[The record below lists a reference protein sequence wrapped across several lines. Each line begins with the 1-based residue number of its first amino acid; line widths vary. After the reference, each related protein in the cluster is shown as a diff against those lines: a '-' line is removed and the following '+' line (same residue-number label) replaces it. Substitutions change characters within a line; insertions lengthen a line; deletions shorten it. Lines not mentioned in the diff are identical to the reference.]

1 MDKLPSI
8 VAVMGTNASGKSAL
22 AVRLAKHF
30 SGEVVSADS
39 RQVFRGLDLGSG
51 KITPEEMQGVP
62 HHLIDVVRPN
72 DFYSMADFQ
81 RQAYRAIDDILARG
95 HLPFLAGGTGL
106 YLSAVMEGYL
116 LSENAPDLSYRAQLE
131 ELSTAKLARMLE
143 EALPGSGI
151 DPDNRNRVM
160 RMLEKLHSGDP
171 GPGKSRPRYR
181 VLKLGVTWDRETLK
195 QRIDQRL
202 ALRMEQGMVEEVRR
216 LLAEGAGE
224 TFLKRLGLEYRYLT
238 RYLAGEFPDE
248 KAMTEELSLAIKRFA
263 KRQMTWFKRDTEIHW
278 LNMREDP
285 FGQAC
290 ALIEPFLY
298 REP

>member
-1 MDKLPSI
+1 MDSLPSI

-22 AVRLAKHF
+22 AVRLARHF

-39 RQVFRGLDLGSG
+39 RQVFCGLDLGSG
-51 KITPEEMQGVP
+51 KITREEMQGVP

-81 RQAYRAIDDILARG
+81 RQAYRAIDGILARG

-106 YLSAVMEGYL
+106 YLSAVTEGYR
-116 LSENAPDLSYRAQLE
+116 LSDKAPDLSYRTELE
-131 ELSTAKLARMLE
+131 QLSTATLARMLE
-143 EALPGSGI
+143 EELPGSGI
-151 DPDNRNRVM
+151 DPDNRNRVI

-171 GPGKSRPRYR
+171 GPGKSKPRYR

-216 LLAEGAGE
+216 LLAEGASE
-224 TFLKRLGLEYRYLT
+224 AFLKKLGLEYRYLT

-278 LNMREDP
+278 LDMRKDP
-285 FGQAC
+285 FGQAST
-290 ALIEPFLY
+290 LIKSFLS
-298 REP
+298 

>member
-1 MDKLPSI
+1 MDSLPSI

-22 AVRLAKHF
+22 AVRLARHF

-39 RQVFRGLDLGSG
+39 RQVFCGLDLGSG
-51 KITPEEMQGVP
+51 KITREEMQGVP

-81 RQAYRAIDDILARG
+81 RQAYRAIDGILARG

-106 YLSAVMEGYL
+106 YLSAVTEGYR
-116 LSENAPDLSYRAQLE
+116 LSDKAPDLSYRTELE
-131 ELSTAKLARMLE
+131 QLSTATLARMLE
-143 EALPGSGI
+143 EELPGSGI

-171 GPGKSRPRYR
+171 GPGKSKPRYR

-216 LLAEGAGE
+216 LLAEGASE
-224 TFLKRLGLEYRYLT
+224 TFLKKLGLEYRYLT

-278 LNMREDP
+278 LDMRKDP
-285 FGQAC
+285 FGQAST
-290 ALIEPFLY
+290 LIKSFLS
-298 REP
+298 

>member
-1 MDKLPSI
+1 MDSLPSI

-39 RQVFRGLDLGSG
+39 RQVFCGLDLGSG
-51 KITPEEMQGVP
+51 KITREEMQGVP
-62 HHLIDVVRPN
+62 HHLIDVVRLN

-81 RQAYRAIDDILARG
+81 RQAYRAIDGILARG

-106 YLSAVMEGYL
+106 YLSAVTEGYR
-116 LSENAPDLSYRAQLE
+116 LSDKAPDLSYRTELE
-131 ELSTAKLARMLE
+131 QLSTATLARMLE
-143 EALPGSGI
+143 ESLPGSGI

-171 GPGKSRPRYR
+171 GPGKSKPRYR

-216 LLAEGAGE
+216 LLAEGASE
-224 TFLKRLGLEYRYLT
+224 AFLKKLGLEYRYLT

-263 KRQMTWFKRDTEIHW
+263 RRQMTWFKRDTEIHW
-278 LNMREDP
+278 LDMRKDP
-285 FGQAC
+285 FGQAST
-290 ALIEPFLY
+290 LIKSFLS
-298 REP
+298 

>member
-1 MDKLPSI
+1 MDSLPSI

-22 AVRLAKHF
+22 AVRLARHF

-51 KITPEEMQGVP
+51 KITREEMQGVP

-81 RQAYRAIDDILARG
+81 RQAYRAIDGILARG

-106 YLSAVMEGYL
+106 YLSAVTEGYR
-116 LSENAPDLSYRAQLE
+116 LSDKAPDLSYRAELE
-131 ELSTAKLARMLE
+131 QLSTATLARMLE
-143 EALPGSGI
+143 EELPGSGI

-171 GPGKSRPRYR
+171 GPGKSKPRYR

-195 QRIDQRL
+195 QLIDQRL

-216 LLAEGAGE
+216 LLAEGASE
-224 TFLKRLGLEYRYLT
+224 TFLKKLGLEYRYLT

-278 LNMREDP
+278 LDMRKDP
-285 FGQAC
+285 FGQAST
-290 ALIEPFLY
+290 LIKSFLS
-298 REP
+298 

>member
-1 MDKLPSI
+1 MDSLPSI

-22 AVRLAKHF
+22 AVRLARHF

-39 RQVFRGLDLGSG
+39 RQVFCGLDLGSG
-51 KITPEEMQGVP
+51 KITREEMQGVP

-81 RQAYRAIDDILARG
+81 RQAYRAIDGILARG

-106 YLSAVMEGYL
+106 YLSAVTEGYR
-116 LSENAPDLSYRAQLE
+116 LSDKAPDLSYRAELE
-131 ELSTAKLARMLE
+131 QLSTATLARMLE
-143 EALPGSGI
+143 EELPGSGI

-171 GPGKSRPRYR
+171 GPGKSKPRYR

-195 QRIDQRL
+195 QLIDQRL

-216 LLAEGAGE
+216 LLAEGASE
-224 TFLKRLGLEYRYLT
+224 TFLKKLGLEYRYLT

-278 LNMREDP
+278 LDMRKDP
-285 FGQAC
+285 FGQAST
-290 ALIEPFLY
+290 LIKSFLS
-298 REP
+298 